1 MRRDSD
7 NILKK
12 IVDEYPDEV
21 LMKAN
26 GFDKAVIGVD
36 INSYRL
42 VYSFKK
48 CLRILME
55 DMDMEYDDALE
66 YFYIN
71 ISGAYVGEHTPI
83 WVNDN
88 F

>member
-1 MRRDSD
+1 MRQS
-7 NILKK
+7 NSILSK
-12 IVDEYPDEV
+12 IVEEYPEDV
-21 LMKAN
+21 FMKAD
-26 GFDKAVIGVD
+26 GFDEAVIGVD

-48 CLRILME
+48 CLEILMR
-55 DMDMEYDDALE
+55 DMEYDDALE
-66 YFYIN
+66 YFYYN

>member
-1 MRRDSD
+1 MRSNDD
-7 NILKK
+7 ILKK
-12 IVDEYPDEV
+12 IVEEYPDEV
-21 LMKAN
+21 LLKAD
-26 GFDKAVIGVD
+26 GLDKAVIGVD

-48 CLRILME
+48 CLRVLME
-55 DMDMEYDDALE
+55 DMGMEYDDALD
-66 YFYIN
+66 YFYYN